1 VVAVKTYQVTA
12 KRWERGW
19 ELHIDGVG
27 VTQSRT
33 VKDAEEMIR
42 DYLRL
47 EGITGP
53 YDVKIDF
60 RAEDDLDAEIR
71 EARRAVA
78 EAARAQAE
86 AAAKVREAVRHL
98 TDRHYRQRE
107 VAAVLGV
114 SKQRV
119 SQLLK
124 PKTKALT
131 AATERRHN
139 LAPPTRP

>member
-19 ELHIDGVG
+19 ELHIEGVG

-33 VKDAEEMIR
+33 VKDAEAMIR
-42 DYLRL
+42 DYLHL
-47 EGITGP
+47 EGVTEP
-53 YDVKIDF
+53 YELKVEF
-60 RAEDDLDAEIR
+60 RAEDELDAEIR
-71 EARRAVA
+71 DARRAVA
-78 EAARAQAE
+78 EAAKAQAE
-86 AAAKVREAVRHL
+86 AATKVREAVRHL
-98 TDRHYRQRE
+98 TERHYRQLE

-124 PKTKALT
+124 AKTKPRPSKRP
-131 AATERRHN
+131 AA
-139 LAPPTRP
+139 